1 MDFSGMITILTNP
14 ILILCIF
21 LGVLFGM
28 YIGAIPGLSGTM
40 AASLLISFTY
50 SWDVLPALAVMV
62 GVHVGS
68 VYGGSRSAIL
78 LNIPGAP
85 AAIATSM
92 EGYPLAKKGK
102 AAEAIS
108 VTAIQ
113 SVIGGL
119 IGCVI
124 MLAATKYVAAFA
136 LKFAARDYVLLG
148 LMGLVLI
155 ASMGGGSFYKSLL
168 CGALGLFIGCIGLDA
183 VDGVKRFTFD
193 IPYLYGGI
201 NYVCIM
207 IGTFG
212 FAEALAQI
220 KDIDMGM
227 EIKQD
232 VGKVRPDFRG
242 VKKHLPLTTQC
253 SLLGCFVG
261 ALPGT
266 GGDIA
271 ALMAYDH
278 AKRIT
283 KNPET
288 PFGHGAIEGLV
299 APESANNAAVAG
311 AYIPVLAFGIPGDG
325 YCAIVLGALGIHGIN
340 AGPALMTKQ
349 PEIVSLV
356 AISLVVANIFLFP
369 IAFSGIKLFAK
380 IVEIP
385 RSILMP
391 IVMGLCVIGSYALNG
406 NIVDVYVM
414 LFFGFLGYM
423 MKRHDY
429 PVGSMVLGVILCS
442 LIEKNFRR
450 DLNLTHDSLWA
461 CFTGIFS
468 SPISLVLFSVVVIMV
483 IGQTPLWR
491 NRKARKGKKIKA

>member
-14 ILILCIF
+14 VLILCIF

-50 SWDVLPALAVMV
+50 GWDVLPALAVMV

-227 EIKQD
+227 EVKQD

-288 PFGHGAIEGLV
+288 PFGQGAIEGLV

-311 AYIPVLAFGIPGDG
+311 AYIPVLAF
-325 YCAIVLGALGIHGIN
+325 
-340 AGPALMTKQ
+340 
-349 PEIVSLV
+349 
-356 AISLVVANIFLFP
+356 SLVVANIFLFP

-491 NRKARKGKKIKA
+491 NRKARKEKKIKA